1 MPSKKYFKESRLK
14 IREKV
19 KEKYGLTT
27 ADTLTKEQKKLV
39 RKEVDAK
46 MWEKIT
52 LSKNYKK
59 ALEQIDQELL
69 YWPEFMIHKNKQRL
83 TLLTQMLIRTR
94 RLLLK
99 NTPKLIGINKKIQ
112 RREIRKEQT

>member
-1 MPSKKYFKESRLK
+1 MPQKKYFKESRLK

-46 MWEKIT
+46 MWEKIRARSRYQFRKIHFEKNRVR
-52 LSKNYKK
+52 LRVAGYSIKGVSIPASKLVCHFS
-59 ALEQIDQELL
+59 AQ
-69 YWPEFMIHKNKQRL
+69 
-83 TLLTQMLIRTR
+83 
-94 RLLLK
+94 
-99 NTPKLIGINKKIQ
+99 
-112 RREIRKEQT
+112 EIRRAAEKYLRLKEKYHI